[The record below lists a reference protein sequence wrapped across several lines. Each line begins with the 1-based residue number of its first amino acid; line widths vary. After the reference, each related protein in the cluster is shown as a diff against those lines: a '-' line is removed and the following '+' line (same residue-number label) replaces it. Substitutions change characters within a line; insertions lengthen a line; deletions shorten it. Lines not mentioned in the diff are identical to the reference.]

1 LNLLPDSKLADKGQA
16 LESLSRLA
24 AMKSIEAVLVGD
36 GWPVFQGGS
45 EALNALLRELQ
56 GRAH

>member
-1 LNLLPDSKLADKGQA
+1 LLPDSKLTNKAQA

-24 AMKSIEAVLVGD
+24 ELKGIEAVLVGD

-45 EALNALLRELQ
+45 QALKALLRELRGQ
-56 GRAH
+56 AV